1 MIRAKT
7 IARELLD
14 REDFD
19 SLGALH
25 VSDLVRLVWSPRD
38 IKMRGKTSLE
48 REMRDTLH
56 RIRSK
61 AEQLDPGRGSRIVL
75 VNENYFRVNKPQ
87 LESITEIDARGF
99 IALNGSRA
107 VGILVAGQSTPYQK
121 TILRTY
127 RKMKA
132 SDVKSRAEK
141 ELGSTMACASMLT
154 AGQKRDALRFLGS
167 FNTFKDMGRA
177 LIGSGK

>member
-7 IARELLD
+7 IARELLE

-25 VSDLVRLVWSPRD
+25 TNDLVRLIWSKFE
-38 IKMRGKTSLE
+38 IKMRGVAPLG

-56 RIRSK
+56 RIRFK
-61 AEQLDPGRGSRIVL
+61 AAQLDPDRGNRMVL
-75 VNENYFRVNKPQ
+75 VNDRYFKLSNPQ
-87 LESITEIDARGF
+87 LESITEIDAREF

-107 VGILVAGQSTPYQK
+107 AGILFVNPSVPHHRTV
-121 TILRTY
+121 LRTY
-127 RKMKA
+127 RKMKV
-132 SDVKSRAEK
+132 SNIKSAIESEEK
-141 ELGSTMACASMLT
+141 ATRACAPMLT